1 MCTTHQGRHD
11 EVGLGC
17 FDFGDGGTEV
27 GHIQGEEFDGL
38 NAAAA
43 FGDVLLDP
51 L

>member
-1 MCTTHQGRHD
+1 MRTTDQGRHH
-11 EVGLGC
+11 EVGFGS
-17 FDFGDGGTEV
+17 FDFGDGGAKV

-43 FGDVLLDP
+43 FSDVLLNP